1 MNVTDLIALL
11 GHTSGSTAFRAFL
24 REHGMN
30 RLPRV
35 DPTTRVRS
43 SDKLVSL
50 EFDLTESYR
59 ETHDRGPVGDG
70 WLTFRSVDVH
80 QGFGGVLPLGLS
92 HAMSKDDVDAL
103 LGSSRDVD
111 QSDPVQIY
119 YSEPILVIVFYG
131 DGGTTIETLRFA
143 HPNRY
148 DIENYGL

>member
-1 MNVTDLIALL
+1 MNVTDLVALL
-11 GHTSGSTAFRAFL
+11 GHTSGSTEFRAFL

-59 ETHDRGPVGDG
+59 EDHVSGPVGDG

-80 QGFGGVLPLGLS
+80 QGFGGILPLGLS
-92 HAMSKDDVDAL
+92 HAMSKEEVDAL
-103 LGSSRDVD
+103 LGNSRDED
-111 QSDPVQIY
+111 QGDPVQIY
-119 YSEPILVIVFYG
+119 YAEPLLVIVFYR
-131 DGGTTIETLRFA
+131 DERTKIETLRFA
-143 HPNRY
+143 RPNRY
-148 DIENYGL
+148 DVENYGL